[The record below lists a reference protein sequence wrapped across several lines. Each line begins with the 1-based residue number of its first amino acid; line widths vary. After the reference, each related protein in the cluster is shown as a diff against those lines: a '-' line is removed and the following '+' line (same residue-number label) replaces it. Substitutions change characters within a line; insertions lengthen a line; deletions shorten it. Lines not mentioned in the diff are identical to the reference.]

1 MSFEK
6 FTLKDIAKALNLS
19 TSTVSRA
26 LRDSYE
32 ISEETKKKVLAYAQ
46 QVNFQV
52 NPIARSLKERK
63 SNTIGVI
70 VSEISNN
77 FFSQVIEGIESVAYE
92 KNYQVVITQSHE
104 SAKQEK
110 LLVEHLFMRSVDGLL
125 MTLSA
130 ESDETSYLQQLLKS
144 GFPIVFFDRV
154 PENFDT
160 HKVIA
165 DNTKGGSDAVEY
177 LVKKGCRK
185 IAHITGNQNLSTNRE
200 RLEGFKKGLKSNGFP
215 FEEQAVKY
223 CQHGGADGKEIEDAI
238 EDLKDYHYDGIFISG
253 DRLTTGY
260 LQALNR
266 MNSSLSHSH
275 KIVGFTNSKVVDI
288 FNPPITAVKQ
298 PAIEMGERA
307 ARLLIAQIEAKYP
320 IEEYETIMLPI
331 EIVDK

>member
-6 FTLKDIAKALNLS
+6 YTLKDIAKALNLS

-46 QVNFQV
+46 EINFQV
-52 NPIARSLKERK
+52 NPIARSLKERR

-77 FFSQVIEGIESVAYE
+77 FFSQIIEGIESIAYE
-92 KNYQVVITQSHE
+92 RNYQVVITQSHE
-104 SAKQEK
+104 IVKRERT
-110 LLVEHLFMRSVDGLL
+110 LVEHLFSRSVDGLL
-125 MTLSA
+125 MTLSSEDHEA
-130 ESDETSYLQQLLKS
+130 QYLEQLVNR

-154 PENFDT
+154 PETFSA

-165 DNTKGGSDAVEY
+165 DNAKGGLEAVEY
-177 LVKKGCRK
+177 LVRKGCRK
-185 IAHITGNQNLSTNRE
+185 IAHITGNHNLSTNRE

-215 FEEQAVKY
+215 FEERAVKY
-223 CQHGGADGKEIEDAI
+223 CQSGGSNQLEMETAI
-238 EDLKDYHYDGIFISG
+238 LELKDYEYDGIFISG

-266 MNSSLSHSH
+266 LSPHSIREH

-288 FNPPITAVKQ
+288 FNPAITAIKQ
-298 PAIEMGERA
+298 PAIEMGQRA

-320 IEEYETIMLPI
+320 IEDYETIILPI
-331 EIVDK
+331 EMVD